1 MLLSFQCLCLLH
13 PEDVYKYNNI
23 HLQSQKTGSYAL
35 TFVIPFIKHM
45 SLTQQQGA
53 LELTETITKPNTSL
67 WEGKA
72 AVRMLKLQL
81 AFHHNLNTAVRLTSS
96 SLKPQE
102 SLLKTFL
109 MDTPLELKSLLQRA
123 FKDALGGKTSALLA
137 PTEK

>member
-1 MLLSFQCLCLLH
+1 
-13 PEDVYKYNNI
+13 
-23 HLQSQKTGSYAL
+23 
-35 TFVIPFIKHM
+35 
-45 SLTQQQGA
+45 
-53 LELTETITKPNTSL
+53 
-67 WEGKA
+67 
-72 AVRMLKLQL
+72 MLKLQL